1 MLRVSNL
8 NLKSV
13 FLVGFD
19 LIMLFNSH
27 KKQKGSL
34 VTRAVLPIFLLKLQI
49 SGVAI
54 QEIHQN
60 SKNDCF
66 E

>member
-27 KKQKGSL
+27 KKQKG
-34 VTRAVLPIFLLKLQI
+34 VCVFI
-49 SGVAI
+49 SFHRKGF
-54 QEIHQN
+54 
-60 SKNDCF
+60 S
-66 E
+66 